1 MERKTKKTQP
11 EAINASAIA
20 RRAECSRQLVARLL
34 ARGFDERQI
43 VARIAERKAREAE
56 RTARNS
62 GATANGNGAA
72 PVSSL
77 PPMPWPA
84 FSISEA
90 RKEHILAELREV
102 QLLKERGQLIPLT
115 YVKAW
120 ASTFL
125 TEGRSILLQGPGE
138 LQDALAQESD
148 PVRVSAIL
156 RRWVETAMEKF
167 HRTGKLWG
175 EEPKGDAA

>member
-1 MERKTKKTQP
+1 MKQPKENQP
-11 EAINASAIA
+11 ESINASAIA
-20 RRAECSRQLVARLL
+20 KRAGCSRQLASRLL
-34 ARGFDERQI
+34 HRGFSEEEI
-43 VARIAERKAREAE
+43 VRRVVENKAKEAARVA
-56 RTARNS
+56 S
-62 GATANGNGAA
+62 LGGGNGAA

-90 RKEHILAELREV
+90 RKEHILAELRDL
-102 QLLKERGQLIPLT
+102 QLMKERGQLIPVT
-115 YVKAW
+115 YVKTW